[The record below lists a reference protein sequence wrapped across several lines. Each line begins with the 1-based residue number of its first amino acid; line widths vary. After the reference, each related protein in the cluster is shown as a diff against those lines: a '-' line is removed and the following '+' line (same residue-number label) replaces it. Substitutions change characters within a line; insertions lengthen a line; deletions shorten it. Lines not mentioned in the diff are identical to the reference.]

1 MFEEVTISEMF
12 HPDNAVTVYPGD
24 CMDMLATVPDEC
36 VQLVVTSPPYNIG
49 KEYEERTRLER
60 YVEQQREV
68 ISECARVVRPDG
80 HICWQVGNY
89 VENGE
94 IVPLDIL
101 LYPAFAELGL
111 KLRNRIIWHFGHG
124 LHCRNRFSG
133 RYETILWFT
142 KTDDYFFDLDAVRIP
157 QKYPRK
163 RYYKGPRAGEYSC
176 NPRGKNPTDV
186 WDIPNVKSNHI
197 EKTSHPCQFPVGLVE
212 RLVLSMTREGDRVM
226 DPFLGVGTT
235 IVAAVRNSRTGHGA
249 EIVREY
255 VRIAKER
262 IRAAVEGRLRIRP
275 MNKPVYKP
283 PAAGSRQEISSLF
296 AEEQ

>member
-1 MFEEVTISEMF
+1 MLAQLTISEEF
-12 HPDNAVTVYPGD
+12 DLDNAVTVYPGD
-24 CMDMLATVPDEC
+24 CMDMLTTVPDEC
-36 VQLVVTSPPYNIG
+36 VQLVVTSPPYNVG
-49 KEYEERTRLER
+49 KEYEERTEIED
-60 YVEQQREV
+60 YVEQQRQV

-80 HICWQVGNY
+80 HVCWQVGNY

-94 IVPLDIL
+94 IVPLDVL

-142 KTDDYFFDLDAVRIP
+142 KTDDYFFDLDPVRIP

-163 RYYKGPRAGEYSC
+163 RHYKGPKAGEYSC
-176 NPRGKNPTDV
+176 NPRGKNPSDV

-212 RLVLSMTREGDRVM
+212 RLVLSMSREGDRVM

-235 IVAAVRNSRTGHGA
+235 IVAAIRHSRTGHGA
-249 EIVREY
+249 EIVQEY
-255 VRIAKER
+255 VEIAKER
-262 IRAAVEGRLRIRP
+262 IRAAAQGSLRIRP

-283 PAAGSRQEISSLF
+283 PIQGNRQHIPSLF
-296 AEEQ
+296 AEED